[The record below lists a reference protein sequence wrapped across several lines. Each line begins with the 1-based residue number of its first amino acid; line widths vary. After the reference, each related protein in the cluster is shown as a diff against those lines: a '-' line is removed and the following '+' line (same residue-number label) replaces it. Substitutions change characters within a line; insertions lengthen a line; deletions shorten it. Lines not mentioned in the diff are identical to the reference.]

1 MFHKL
6 TLTAVVLAAGALMPH
21 GWIDGVGLTAQE
33 PIPVPR
39 TQRFWVQIRQPNWQE
54 QQFFSR
60 QDLDYFIRTQR
71 QNGWEVQVA
80 NLPDGT
86 FSARYRLLK
95 WGGSQIVDTLG
106 DARRWAAE
114 LQEQGYETRIV
125 NYP

>member
-1 MFHKL
+1 VIPL
-6 TLTAVVLAAGALMPH
+6 
-21 GWIDGVGLTAQE
+21 GWIGSTIATAQE

-54 QQFFSR
+54 QQFYSR
-60 QDLDYFIRTQR
+60 PELDSFARTQR

-86 FSARYRLLK
+86 FSARYRLMK
-95 WGGSQIVDTLG
+95 WGGSQIVDSIG
-106 DARRWAAE
+106 DARRWAAI
-114 LQEQGYETRIV
+114 LQDQGYETRIV